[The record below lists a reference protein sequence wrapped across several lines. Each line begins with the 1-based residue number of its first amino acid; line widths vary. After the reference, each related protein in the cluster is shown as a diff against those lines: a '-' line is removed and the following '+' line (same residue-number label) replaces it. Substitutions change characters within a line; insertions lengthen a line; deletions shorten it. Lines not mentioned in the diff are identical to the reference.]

1 MCAHCIEQMQK
12 TLSPNRWPFT
22 RRREIR
28 CPVCRSWA
36 KNDEVHL
43 VTTTVQSA
51 HNTRVKVCYSSD
63 RADCFTVLR
72 HYAVSLYSCTCKMVH
87 AVIRLLLYSSMVYLY
102 VFGCTHT
109 HARTLARTHARTH
122 TRVLYIHTC
131 VYLMKAT
138 LCTYIRTFIEYIY
151 GCDQ

>member
-51 HNTRVKVCYSSD
+51 HNTRVKVWYFGEGSIALLCHFS
-63 RADCFTVLR
+63 VNL
-72 HYAVSLYSCTCKMVH
+72 
-87 AVIRLLLYSSMVYLY
+87 RLLYFTYVTFVKWYTLYGVYVRMCL
-102 VFGCTHT
+102 GAQTHT
-109 HARTLARTHARTH
+109 HACTH
-122 TRVLYIHTC
+122 TQTHTHTHTHKHMYCTYMPVYSTVSNERYVLH
-131 VYLMKAT
+131 VYAYFQY
-138 LCTYIRTFIEYIY
+138 LCT
-151 GCDQ
+151 